1 MNDPAD
7 FDDPGLRHSL
17 RQAAGDVPDLAGA
30 RVQLAGRVTRAR
42 RRRAAAVSGAAASI
56 VLGLGGVAALALR
69 EPTGSLRTAD
79 TMLPDT
85 SDPASDTGAGTPDS
99 SAAASS
105 TTTSRTTATALGS
118 TATAP
123 ATPPS
128 SAPTTPASTSSAP
141 RPTTTPTTTPTT
153 SPTTSPITS
162 PTTSPT
168 TSSPPTTA
176 AAAVP
181 STQTIGGEGGTITV
195 TFANGS
201 LTLDAAAPAAGYT
214 TDRRSTDGSAVEV
227 AFASAANETR
237 IRVRIVDG
245 RISPTVEERPNSD
258 GDSTST
264 SSVSDD

>member
-105 TTTSRTTATALGS
+105 TTISRTTATALGS

-141 RPTTTPTTTPTT
+141 RPTTTPTTTFTTTPTT
-153 SPTTSPITS
+153 T

-168 TSSPPTTA
+168 TSSAPTTA

>member
-105 TTTSRTTATALGS
+105 TTISRTTATALGS

-141 RPTTTPTTTPTT
+141 RPTTT
-153 SPTTSPITS
+153 PTTSPITS